1 MLWPT
6 VELSGMVA
14 TIILT
19 TNDMKKK
26 KIYISG
32 AISHHDLD
40 ERKTAFEITAA
51 FCEACGFE
59 SVNPF
64 DNGLPQP
71 GDWREHMRVDI
82 KMLLDCDAICM
93 MDGWEASK
101 GCKLEHDVASTCGL
115 TVYYESDIRVLG
127 V

>member
-1 MLWPT
+1 M
-6 VELSGMVA
+6 
-14 TIILT
+14 
-19 TNDMKKK
+19 NKKQ

-32 AISHHDLD
+32 AIAHHYLE
-40 ERKTAFEITAA
+40 ERKAAFEVAAA

-64 DNGLPQP
+64 NNGLPQP
-71 GDWREHMRVDI
+71 GDWREHMKADL

-93 MDGWEASK
+93 MDGWEESK

-115 TVYYESDIRVLG
+115 TVYYESDIRTMRV
-127 V
+127 